1 MFFFTNFRGVYV
13 RIHKGCKKNN
23 SLKQTFSLPPSLS
36 MLYNYLLTE
45 ITFWNIFLHPLS
57 PPTFFLFPLNLP
69 KGRGKFK
76 EYTSLD
82 NSQNSNFLKLNICNI
97 ILRNDWEINLVP
109 WIIFLSLVE
118 AVDRRKSWLFFVDW
132 LISIDYRIL
141 KLLHPV
147 FKGFNGL
154 LVCLFF

>member
-1 MFFFTNFRGVYV
+1 MWEFIRGVR
-13 RIHKGCKKNN
+13 RIILWNKLFHRRH
-23 SLKQTFSLPPSLS
+23 LFF
-36 MLYNYLLTE
+36 MLYNYLNFNRKHILKHAVHLV
-45 ITFWNIFLHPLS
+45 LHPLS

-82 NSQNSNFLKLNICNI
+82 NSQNSPFLKLNVYNI
-97 ILRNDWEINLVP
+97 ILHNNWEINLVP

-154 LVCLFF
+154 LVCFFF